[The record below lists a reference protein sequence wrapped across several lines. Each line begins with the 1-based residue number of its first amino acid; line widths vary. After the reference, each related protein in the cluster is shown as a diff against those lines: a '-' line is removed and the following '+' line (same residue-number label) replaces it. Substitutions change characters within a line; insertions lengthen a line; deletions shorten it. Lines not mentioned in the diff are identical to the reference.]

1 MEGLG
6 SSTFGSGSVRHAP
19 DGRCHFT
26 ITTGNTRP
34 GPDAAPMSHDVRPPS
49 SALGLYPNI
58 KGILLHLAR

>member
-49 SALGLYPNI
+49 SALVCTRTS
-58 KGILLHLAR
+58 KGFFCI